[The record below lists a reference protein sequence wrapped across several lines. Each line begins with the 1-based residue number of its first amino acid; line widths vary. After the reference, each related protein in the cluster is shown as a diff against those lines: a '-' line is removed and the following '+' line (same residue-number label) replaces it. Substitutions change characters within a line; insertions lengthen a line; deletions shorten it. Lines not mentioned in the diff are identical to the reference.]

1 MINDKCGGCRVGQR
15 REVQGLIPKGFGS
28 SNLPLRIRDS
38 QIKEHERAR
47 PDEGAAKERGGD
59 SDES

>member
-1 MINDKCGGCRVGQR
+1 MGQR

-38 QIKEHERAR
+38 QIKEEHERAR

>member
-28 SNLPLRIRDS
+28 SNLPLRICIPHGMRS
-38 QIKEHERAR
+38 VKLRFHLVSIVIV
-47 PDEGAAKERGGD
+47 
-59 SDES
+59 